1 MKQISSAEIR
11 RAISKGNK
19 KLEEKVLGKIVLRR
33 DIDGNSKIIKEV
45 EMYDLSNRGQKHVV
59 HVGTHRGCD
68 LRPQLANGEMH
79 SDAHERQGYIYAE
92 NGKVYF
98 TARERTLLDSGSKRD
113 DGEIDIDSIVYFGN
127 REDSDGKPQV
137 IEWSSPEH
145 YFSYLGFCF
154 DLISTEPE
162 FQLFYIPSGFD
173 F

>member
-1 MKQISSAEIR
+1 MKQVSSAEIR
-11 RAISKGNK
+11 RAITKGNR

-33 DIDGNSKIIKEV
+33 DINGKSKNIKEV
-45 EMYDLSNRGQKHVV
+45 KMYNLSDRGQKHVV

-79 SDAHERQGYIYAE
+79 PGAHERQGYIYAE

-98 TARERTLLDSGSKRD
+98 AACERTLLDSGSKKD
-113 DGEIDIDSIVYFGN
+113 DGDIDIDSIVYFGN
-127 REDSDGKPQV
+127 REDSDGKPQL

-145 YFSYLGFCF
+145 CFSYLGFCF
-154 DLISTEPE
+154 DPVSTEAE
-162 FQLFYIPSGFD
+162 FKLFYIPSEFD